1 MLGTNLY
8 RLLGKRTV
16 SEKRTF
22 KNKAVDN
29 DIKDSIFSEQVMEY
43 SQKQILDLDKNFSF
57 HNFIQGAKEAF
68 KIIVEAFNNKKV
80 EEIKH
85 LVSTEVYNNFQ
96 KAIDL
101 KNNNYETFNISS
113 VKASILN
120 IEVVKNYA
128 NIKVKFL
135 SSQEVTLNNKT
146 TNSENATKKLIEHH
160 KWNRNG
166 YMLYE
171 DVYNCFAHIL
181 GGNSDGGVISRKEI
195 RASRHI

>member
-1 MLGTNLY
+1 MENILYIDIILFAVIAAVLATNLY
-8 RLLGKRTV
+8 RVLGKRTV
-16 SEKRTF
+16 SEKKPF
-22 KNKAVDN
+22 KNKVMEN
-29 DIKDSIFSEQVMEY
+29 EIKDSIFSEQVMEY

-85 LVSTEVYNNFQ
+85 LVSTEVYDNFQ
-96 KAIDL
+96 KAINV
-101 KNNNYETFNISS
+101 KYNNYETFNISS

-135 SSQEVTLNNKT
+135 SSQKVTLNNKIKNLENIKDIWTFEKDMT
-146 TNSENATKKLIEHH
+146 TDSLVWKLVEVG
-160 KWNRNG
+160 K
-166 YMLYE
+166 
-171 DVYNCFAHIL
+171 D
-181 GGNSDGGVISRKEI
+181 
-195 RASRHI
+195 

>member
-1 MLGTNLY
+1 MLATNLY

-85 LVSTEVYNNFQ
+85 LVSTEVYDNFQ
-96 KAIDL
+96 KAMNA
-101 KNNNYETFNISS
+101 KYNNYETFNISS

-135 SSQEVTLNNKT
+135 SSQKVKLNNKIKNLEEIKDIWT
-146 TNSENATKKLIEHH
+146 FEKDMKTNSLVWKLVEV
-160 KWNRNG
+160 G
-166 YMLYE
+166 T
-171 DVYNCFAHIL
+171 D
-181 GGNSDGGVISRKEI
+181 
-195 RASRHI
+195 

>member
-1 MLGTNLY
+1 M
-8 RLLGKRTV
+8 LGKRTV
-16 SEKRTF
+16 SEKKTF
-22 KNKAVDN
+22 KNKAIEN
-29 DIKDSIFSEQVMEY
+29 DIKESIFSEQVMEY
-43 SQKQILDLDKNFSF
+43 SQKQILDLDRNFSF

-96 KAIDL
+96 KAIDV
-101 KNNNYETFNISS
+101 KNNNYETFKVSS

-135 SSQEVTLNNKT
+135 SNQKVTLNNKT
-146 TNSENATKKLIEHH
+146 NSLESIKDIWTFEKDMKTNSLVWKLVEV
-160 KWNRNG
+160 G
-166 YMLYE
+166 T
-171 DVYNCFAHIL
+171 D
-181 GGNSDGGVISRKEI
+181 
-195 RASRHI
+195 